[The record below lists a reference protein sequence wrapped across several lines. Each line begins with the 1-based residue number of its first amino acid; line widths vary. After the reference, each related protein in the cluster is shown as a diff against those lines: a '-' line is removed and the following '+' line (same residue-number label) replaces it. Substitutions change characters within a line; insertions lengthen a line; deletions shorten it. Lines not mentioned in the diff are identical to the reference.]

1 MGEIIFLAL
10 LGLVWILFATIQD
23 LKFNEIANWLNFSL
37 IIFALGYRFFFSLFS
52 QNGFNFFFQG
62 IFGLAL
68 FFVIGN
74 LFYYGKLF
82 AGGDAKLLIALGPI
96 LAIRESYL
104 GNLETMLLFL
114 LIFLLT
120 GALYTLVS
128 SVYHMS
134 KNFNSFKKEFVKQSK
149 KYREIHL
156 MGLVFAVLLGALSV
170 LMGYDVLIWI
180 SILMFISPW
189 LYIYSKAVDESAM
202 IKSLNPKDLREGD
215 WIYEDI
221 KIGNKKIKANWEGLS
236 KKDIKLI
243 QKKMKNKSKIKIRK
257 GVPFAPVFLISYSIY
272 FIWVLF

>member
-170 LMGYDVLIWI
+170 LIGYDVLIWI